1 MLARALL
8 VLVVVLAVELPATA
22 QTPPANP
29 TPQPAQ
35 VERPASKR
43 LYRKHATAAER
54 RERRARRIRRAGLKA
69 APGPVVVRGGPA
81 HNPAD
86 GDDVPPPEAGPRL
99 VVGTPGEYHGVRP
112 GKVALPPN
120 PPKATGRPF
129 LTWSGF
135 MMTDH
140 GSRVFLQF
148 TQAVQYTVSDGARE
162 VVVTVKGARIHKR
175 NNGRM
180 VNTRY
185 FATPVARVQA
195 KQQGKDVRVTITLR
209 KAARAEH
216 KLEAGEQGYQFLMLD
231 FPPTGETPASRP
243 QLQPPP
249 DPGE

>member
-1 MLARALL
+1 MLLRALL
-8 VLVVVLAVELPATA
+8 VLVVALAVELPAEA
-22 QTPPANP
+22 QTPPAEP
-29 TPQPAQ
+29 PPAQ
-35 VERPASKR
+35 VDRPASKR
-43 LYRKHATAAER
+43 VGKRKAVRGER
-54 RERRARRIRRAGLKA
+54 RERRIRRGRRGGLHPA
-69 APGPVVVRGGPA
+69 SAPLVVRGGPA
-81 HNPAD
+81 NDPAD
-86 GDDVPPPEAGPRL
+86 GDDVPPPAAGPRL

-120 PPKATGRPF
+120 PPKATGQPF

-148 TQAVQYTVSDGARE
+148 TQTVQYVVTESAKE

-195 KQQGKDVRVTITLR
+195 KQHGKDVRVTILLR
-209 KAARAEH
+209 KAAKPEH
-216 KLEAGEQGYQFLMLD
+216 RLEAGEQGFQFLMLD
-231 FPPTGETPASRP
+231 FPPTGEAPAS
-243 QLQPPP
+243 QPL
-249 DPGE
+249 E

>member
-1 MLARALL
+1 MLVRAFL
-8 VLVVVLAVELPATA
+8 VLVVALAVELPAAA
-22 QTPPANP
+22 QTPAAA
-29 TPQPAQ
+29 PQPAQ
-35 VERPASKR
+35 VERPATKR
-43 LYRKHATAAER
+43 VGKRHAVKGE
-54 RERRARRIRRAGLKA
+54 RRIRRARRA
-69 APGPVVVRGGPA
+69 RTYPASAPLVVRGGPD

-86 GDDVPPPEAGPRL
+86 GDDVPPPEAGPKL

-112 GKVALPPN
+112 GKVALPPSA
-120 PPKATGRPF
+120 PKATGTPY

-148 TQAVQYTVSDGARE
+148 TQAVQYSVADGAKE

-185 FATPVARVQA
+185 FATPVAKVQA
-195 KQQGKDVRVTITLR
+195 KQHGKDVRVSILLR
-209 KAARAEH
+209 KAAKAEH

-231 FPPTGETPASRP
+231 FPPTGEAPASLP
-243 QLQPPP
+243 V
-249 DPGE
+249 E